1 MRMLM
6 RVQMDVE
13 AGNRAIRD
21 GSWAQTMETVMRE
34 LQPEAVYFT
43 AQDGMRTGFLVFDL
57 KEPSDIPSVAEPF
70 FMSVQAKIDLSPVM
84 TPEDVQAGLEKASRA
99 FAPA

>member
-1 MRMLM
+1 
-6 RVQMDVE
+6 
-13 AGNRAIRD
+13 
-21 GSWAQTMETVMRE
+21 
-34 LQPEAVYFT
+34 
-43 AQDGMRTGFLVFDL
+43 MRTGFLVFDL
-57 KEPSDIPSVAEPF
+57 KDPSDIPAAAEPF